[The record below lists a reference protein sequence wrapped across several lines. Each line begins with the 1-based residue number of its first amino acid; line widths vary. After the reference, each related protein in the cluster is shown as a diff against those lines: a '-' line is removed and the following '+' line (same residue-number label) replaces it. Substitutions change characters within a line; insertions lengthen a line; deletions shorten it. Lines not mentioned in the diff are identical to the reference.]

1 MNDETHRERLRMDL
15 ERKIERKIE
24 KKIGMAP
31 PNPHTHRHTNLL
43 IIINEAEKATV
54 LPAWNRLRAREKRR
68 WRERKRG
75 K

>member
-15 ERKIERKIE
+15 ERKIE

-43 IIINEAEKATV
+43 VNINEAEQATV
-54 LPAWNRLRAREKRR
+54 LPA
-68 WRERKRG
+68 
-75 K
+75 